1 MLQQMIVQEYNMIS
15 LPTDLETED
24 FVDIRLALPNGQDFI
39 VLSKKSVTIPDLGG
53 VPSTDTI
60 RMELTEMET
69 LYMGNA
75 IIDSYLISGSRLY
88 ATKYSEAGL
97 QLARNE
103 EEAEEYSRE
112 IGNLRNMYINSLIQN
127 DVTGSEN
134 VKSKVEE
141 SITSTQE
148 ARQQYLEAMG
158 GTTTQ

>member
-1 MLQQMIVQEYNMIS
+1 MQQQIHIH
-15 LPTDLETED
+15 LIL
-24 FVDIRLALPNGQDFI
+24 IRRNPNILTQ
-39 VLSKKSVTIPDLGG
+39 
-53 VPSTDTI
+53 I
-60 RMELTEMET
+60 RV
-69 LYMGNA
+69 G
-75 IIDSYLISGSRLY
+75 R
-88 ATKYSEAGL
+88 